1 MEEGESLTL
10 HRMLE
15 RIDDAIINSLSSTGQ
30 LLLLTGQVIRA
41 VFRFRFHRFHFLQY
55 LDEMGFQSLPLISI
69 TILFTGMVLAVQ
81 TSHELV
87 RFGADIYV
95 SKIVCLSIVRELSPI
110 LTALVCAG
118 RVGARITAEIGSMQ
132 VSEQIR
138 ALRALAIDPI
148 YFLIAPMVIAFI
160 VVLPLLTF
168 IADFLGIFGG
178 YFISVSSLGANS
190 SAYITS
196 TIEALELSDVLMG
209 LFKAVF
215 FGAIISLIGAYKGLK
230 TSGGTTGVGIFT
242 TSSVVTSSLLIL
254 VSDFFITKAY
264 ILFFE

>member
-1 MEEGESLTL
+1 MNKQSSFIEVIDKSFISLLGSVGNFLNLTL
-10 HRMLE
+10 KVF
-15 RIDDAIINSLSSTGQ
+15 SSI
-30 LLLLTGQVIRA
+30 L
-41 VFRFRFHRFHFLQY
+41 RFKFHAKHLVVY
-55 LDEMGFQSLPLISI
+55 LDEMGTQSIPLISI

-87 RFGADIYV
+87 RFGAQMYV

-118 RVGARITAEIGSMQ
+118 RVGARITAELGSMK

-148 YFLIAPMVIAFI
+148 NFLVAPYVLAFI
-160 VVLPLLTF
+160 IVLPLLTLA
-168 IADFLGIFGG
+168 ADFLGILGG
-178 YFISVSSLGANS
+178 YLISVFSLSANS

-196 TIEALELSDVLMG
+196 TIEALEMSDVVMG
-209 LFKAVF
+209 LFKAFF
-215 FGAIISLIGAYKGLK
+215 FGAIISLIGSYKGLK
-230 TSGGTTGVGIFT
+230 TTGGTTGVGIFT

-254 VSDFFITKAY
+254 VSDFFFTKAY

>member
-1 MEEGESLTL
+1 MVALSESNLISRVDQAVLGFLTDTGRFLSLTA
-10 HRMLE
+10 RVFA
-15 RIDDAIINSLSSTGQ
+15 AI
-30 LLLLTGQVIRA
+30 A
-41 VFRFRFHRFHFLQY
+41 RFRTHRDHAIQY
-55 LDEMGFQSLPLISI
+55 IDQMGTQSLPLISI

-87 RFGADIYV
+87 RFGAQIYV

-118 RVGARITAEIGSMQ
+118 RVGARITAELGSMR

-148 YFLIAPMVIAFI
+148 DFLVAPMVLAFVI
-160 VVLPLLTF
+160 VLPMLTLT
-168 IADFLGIFGG
+168 ADFLGVLGG
-178 YFISVSSLGANS
+178 YLISVFSLGANS

-196 TIEALELSDVLMG
+196 TVEALKLSDVVIG
-209 LFKAVF
+209 LFKSFF
-215 FGAIISLIGAYKGLK
+215 FGAIISLIGAFRGLN
-230 TSGGTTGVGIFT
+230 TTGGTTGVGIYT

-254 VSDFFITKAY
+254 VSDFFFTKAY